1 MCMRRAVCLLIC
13 FAAAGALS
21 ARPVQIGDG
30 VPLDLKSIPI
40 SDWIN
45 AGEQAEFPWDLRLS
59 DPHLRIDQRLEV
71 SYVIHLNAKDLNR
84 TGKAH
89 ELFFVSRISSPDGEW
104 LDQPNI
110 ARYVVEQELPK
121 GVQTQFFMRVCVQPG
136 DYVLW
141 LVLYDR
147 QTGKHNVG
155 RRRIR
160 VPEFRGDPLPD
171 IYRHM
176 PLVEFPQID
185 ESEQNGPGFLTS
197 RLYLPVHNKH
207 ALEVEL
213 ISTLSPP
220 EQWTGRTRVLRSHN
234 DNAIGAI
241 IALSQLELA
250 GGTLSIT
257 GLDLVRHQVIF
268 EEPSIHGPNWQS
280 LMEAL
285 KKAQI
290 PELSAQALQ
299 GSKNNGAFFREFL
312 SQRINSEGFDGSP
325 IRVLIIVTSSQ
336 LFQRGS
342 DLTPLQVEGDCRCRV
357 YHLRFRLNMADVFD
371 EIEKIVKPLHP
382 RTFNLITPRDL
393 RKAIAEIVADL
404 EKL

>member
-1 MCMRRAVCLLIC
+1 MRRAVCLLIC

-21 ARPVQIGDG
+21 AWPVQIGDG
-30 VPLDLKSIPI
+30 IPLDLKSIPI

-45 AGEQAEFPWDLRLS
+45 AGEQAEIPWDLRLS

-71 SYVIHLNAKDLNR
+71 SYLIRLNARDLNR
-84 TGKAH
+84 IGKAH

-121 GVQTQFFMRVCVQPG
+121 GVQAQFFLRVCLQPG

-197 RLYLPVHNKH
+197 GLYLPVHNKH
-207 ALEVEL
+207 ALEVDL

-220 EQWTGRTRVLRSHN
+220 EQWTGRTRVLRSHT
-234 DNAIGAI
+234 DNTIGAI

-257 GLDLVRHQVIF
+257 GLDLVRHQVVF

-285 KKAQI
+285 KKAQS

>member
-1 MCMRRAVCLLIC
+1 MRRAVCLMIC
-13 FAAAGALS
+13 FAVAAGALS

-30 VPLDLKSIPI
+30 IPLDLKSIPI

-45 AGEQAEFPWDLRLS
+45 AGEQAEIPWDLRLS

-71 SYVIHLNAKDLNR
+71 SYLIRLNAKDLNR
-84 TGKAH
+84 IGKAH

-234 DNAIGAI
+234 DNTIGAI

-285 KKAQI
+285 KKAQS

>member
-1 MCMRRAVCLLIC
+1 MCMRRAVCLMIC
-13 FAAAGALS
+13 FAVAAGALS

-30 VPLDLKSIPI
+30 IPLDLKSIPI

-45 AGEQAEFPWDLRLS
+45 RGEQAEIPWDLRLS

-71 SYVIHLNAKDLNR
+71 SYLIRLNAKDLNR

-147 QTGKHNVG
+147 QPGRHNVG

-185 ESEQNGPGFLTS
+185 ESEHNGPGFLTS

-220 EQWTGRTRVLRSHN
+220 EQWTARTRVLRAHN
-234 DNAIGAI
+234 DNTIGAI
-241 IALSQLELA
+241 IALSQLELV
-250 GGTLSIT
+250 GVTLSIT
-257 GLDLVRHQVIF
+257 GLDFSHLGILYAVFCFKEQ
-268 EEPSIHGPNWQS
+268 NLQS
-280 LMEAL
+280 
-285 KKAQI
+285 
-290 PELSAQALQ
+290 
-299 GSKNNGAFFREFL
+299 
-312 SQRINSEGFDGSP
+312 
-325 IRVLIIVTSSQ
+325 
-336 LFQRGS
+336 
-342 DLTPLQVEGDCRCRV
+342 
-357 YHLRFRLNMADVFD
+357 
-371 EIEKIVKPLHP
+371 KI
-382 RTFNLITPRDL
+382 T
-393 RKAIAEIVADL
+393 
-404 EKL
+404 

>member
-1 MCMRRAVCLLIC
+1 MCMRRAVCLMIC
-13 FAAAGALS
+13 FAAAAGALS

-30 VPLDLKSIPI
+30 IPLDLKSIPI

-45 AGEQAEFPWDLRLS
+45 GGEQAEIPWDLRLS
-59 DPHLRIDQRLEV
+59 DPYLRIDQRLEV
-71 SYVIHLNAKDLNR
+71 SYVIRLSAKDLNR
-84 TGKAH
+84 TGKTH
-89 ELFFVSRISSPDGEW
+89 ELFFVSRISSPEGEW

-110 ARYVVEQELPK
+110 ARYVVEQELPN
-121 GVQTQFFMRVCVQPG
+121 GVQTQFLMRVS
-136 DYVLW
+136 
-141 LVLYDR
+141 
-147 QTGKHNVG
+147 
-155 RRRIR
+155 
-160 VPEFRGDPLPD
+160 EFRGDPLPD

-185 ESEQNGPGFLTS
+185 ESEQNGPGLLTS

-234 DNAIGAI
+234 DNTIGAI

-285 KKAQI
+285 KKAQS

-371 EIEKIVKPLHP
+371 EIEKIIKPLHP

>member
-1 MCMRRAVCLLIC
+1 MRRAVCLLIC

-21 ARPVQIGDG
+21 ARPVQISDG
-30 VPLDLKSIPI
+30 IPLDLKSIPI

-45 AGEQAEFPWDLRLS
+45 RGEQAEIPWDLRLS

-71 SYVIHLNAKDLNR
+71 SYLIRLNAKDLNR

-220 EQWTGRTRVLRSHN
+220 EQWTGRTRVLRAHN
-234 DNAIGAI
+234 DNTIGAI

-250 GGTLSIT
+250 AGTVSIR

>member
-1 MCMRRAVCLLIC
+1 MRRAVCLLIC

-30 VPLDLKSIPI
+30 IPLDLKSIPI

-45 AGEQAEFPWDLRLS
+45 AGEQAEIPWDLRLS

-71 SYVIHLNAKDLNR
+71 SYLIRLNAKDLNR

-147 QTGKHNVG
+147 QTGKHNVA

-220 EQWTGRTRVLRSHN
+220 EQWTGRTRVLRAHN
-234 DNAIGAI
+234 DNTIGAI

-250 GGTLSIT
+250 AGTVSIR

-268 EEPSIHGPNWQS
+268 EEPSIHGTNWQS

-285 KKAQI
+285 KKAQS

-342 DLTPLQVEGDCRCRV
+342 DLTPLQVEGDCHCRV

>member
-21 ARPVQIGDG
+21 AWPVQIGDG
-30 VPLDLKSIPI
+30 IPLDLKSIPI

-45 AGEQAEFPWDLRLS
+45 GGEQAEIPWDLRLS

-71 SYVIHLNAKDLNR
+71 SYLIRLNAKDLNR

-147 QTGKHNVG
+147 QTGRHNVG

-160 VPEFRGDPLPD
+160 VPEFRRDPLPD

-220 EQWTGRTRVLRSHN
+220 EQWTGRTRALRPHN
-234 DNAIGAI
+234 DNTIGAI

-268 EEPSIHGPNWQS
+268 EEPSIRGPNWQS

-285 KKAQI
+285 KKAQS

-312 SQRINSEGFDGSP
+312 SRRINSDGFDRSP
-325 IRVLIIVTSSQ
+325 TRVLILVTSSQ
-336 LFQRGS
+336 SFPRGS
-342 DLTPLQVEGDCRCRV
+342 DLTPLQVEGDCHCRV
-357 YHLRFRLNMADVFD
+357 YHLRFRRNMADVFD
-371 EIEKIVKPLHP
+371 EIEKIIKPLHP

-393 RKAIAEIVADL
+393 RKAIAEIVGDL

>member
-1 MCMRRAVCLLIC
+1 MRRAVCLMIC
-13 FAAAGALS
+13 FAVAAGALS

-30 VPLDLKSIPI
+30 IPLDLKSIPI

-45 AGEQAEFPWDLRLS
+45 AGEQAEIPWDLRLS

-71 SYVIHLNAKDLNR
+71 SYLIRLNAKDLNR

-147 QTGKHNVG
+147 QTGKHNVA

-234 DNAIGAI
+234 DNTIGAI

-285 KKAQI
+285 KKAQS

>member
-1 MCMRRAVCLLIC
+1 MCMRRAVCLMIC
-13 FAAAGALS
+13 FAAAAGALS

-30 VPLDLKSIPI
+30 IPLDLKSIPI

-45 AGEQAEFPWDLRLS
+45 RGEQAEIPWDLRLS
-59 DPHLRIDQRLEV
+59 DPYLRIDQRLEV
-71 SYVIHLNAKDLNR
+71 SYVIRLSAKDLNR
-84 TGKAH
+84 TGKTH
-89 ELFFVSRISSPDGEW
+89 ELFFLSRISSPDGEW

-110 ARYVVEQELPK
+110 ARYIVEQELPK

-155 RRRIR
+155 RRRMR

-220 EQWTGRTRVLRSHN
+220 EQWTGRTRVLDRKSTRLNSSH
-234 DNAIGAI
+234 G
-241 IALSQLELA
+241 
-250 GGTLSIT
+250 SISYA
-257 GLDLVRHQVIF
+257 VF
-268 EEPSIHGPNWQS
+268 C
-280 LMEAL
+280 L
-285 KKAQI
+285 KK
-290 PELSAQALQ
+290 
-299 GSKNNGAFFREFL
+299 KR
-312 SQRINSEGFDGSP
+312 
-325 IRVLIIVTSSQ
+325 
-336 LFQRGS
+336 
-342 DLTPLQVEGDCRCRV
+342 
-357 YHLRFRLNMADVFD
+357 
-371 EIEKIVKPLHP
+371 
-382 RTFNLITPRDL
+382 
-393 RKAIAEIVADL
+393 
-404 EKL
+404 

>member
-21 ARPVQIGDG
+21 ARPVQISDG
-30 VPLDLKSIPI
+30 IPLDLKSIPI

-45 AGEQAEFPWDLRLS
+45 RGEQAEIPWDLRLS

-71 SYVIHLNAKDLNR
+71 SYLIRLNAKDLNR

-220 EQWTGRTRVLRSHN
+220 EQWTGRRRVLRAHN
-234 DNAIGAI
+234 DNTIGAI

-250 GGTLSIT
+250 AGTVSIR